1 MVVMVVVLVV
11 LMVVKK
17 ATIIVIYVPGSRTEA
32 MVVMR
37 MEMKMMKIIMMVMTK
52 VTRVT
57 KVTTAAAD
65 LSLVLVSRF
74 HDFSS
79 SASNRWVTWG
89 RK

>member
-1 MVVMVVVLVV
+1 
-11 LMVVKK
+11 
-17 ATIIVIYVPGSRTEA
+17 
-32 MVVMR
+32 